1 MQRAELD
8 ILFDQYLAETI
19 TAADLR
25 RLWET
30 LEAPEHAAA
39 WDAFLEQLC
48 SRESLHG
55 LTNADDVESA
65 LVAIKRQMAVL
76 DHTANPAQI
85 AGTGRTR
92 SRIYA
97 LRRWS
102 WAAASILLLLAAGIY
117 FWPRLSFKQR
127 AAVAQKAGEVA
138 QGANTA
144 ILTLADG
151 STIKLDSTSNQVIRQ
166 GTAAVRQ
173 QGDSLQY
180 EVKGNESLIAYNT
193 LATPRGSQFQVTLSD
208 GTKVWLNA
216 ASSLQFPVAFNSAE
230 RIVKLTGEAYFE
242 VAGNPQQPFKVM
254 ANGMEVQV
262 LGTRFN
268 ISAYEDESAVKTTLL
283 QGAVRLVA
291 PAGQVALQPGEQG
304 LLPSPLAAFRVKK
317 VNPEDAVAW
326 KNGFFAFDNAGIR
339 EVMQQIA
346 RWYDMEV
353 VFEDNNI
360 KRNFGGTV
368 TRYKDVTAVL
378 KRLEMTGVIHF
389 KVEGRKITV
398 MP

>member
-1 MQRAELD
+1 
-8 ILFDQYLAETI
+8 
-19 TAADLR
+19 
-25 RLWET
+25 
-30 LEAPEHAAA
+30 
-39 WDAFLEQLC
+39 
-48 SRESLHG
+48 
-55 LTNADDVESA
+55 
-65 LVAIKRQMAVL
+65 
-76 DHTANPAQI
+76 
-85 AGTGRTR
+85 
-92 SRIYA
+92 
-97 LRRWS
+97 
-102 WAAASILLLLAAGIY
+102 
-117 FWPRLSFKQR
+117 
-127 AAVAQKAGEVA
+127 
-138 QGANTA
+138 
-144 ILTLADG
+144 
-151 STIKLDSTSNQVIRQ
+151 
-166 GTAAVRQ
+166 
-173 QGDSLQY
+173 
-180 EVKGNESLIAYNT
+180 
-193 LATPRGSQFQVTLSD
+193 
-208 GTKVWLNA
+208 
-216 ASSLQFPVAFNSAE
+216 VAFNSAE

-254 ANGMEVQV
+254 ANSMEVQV

>member
-1 MQRAELD
+1 MQRAELEK
-8 ILFDQYLAETI
+8 LFDQYLAETI
-19 TAADLR
+19 TPADLQQ
-25 RLWET
+25 LWKT
-30 LEAPEHAAA
+30 LEQPEHAAA
-39 WDAFLEQLC
+39 WEAFIEQLC
-48 SRESLHG
+48 SRENLHG
-55 LTNADDVESA
+55 LSNEHEVESA
-65 LVAIKRQMAVL
+65 LAAIKQQMAAL
-76 DHTANPAQI
+76 DGTEKPAPATGHT
-85 AGTGRTR
+85 G
-92 SRIYA
+92 SRIRY

-102 WAAASILLLLAAGIY
+102 WAAASIILLLTAGIY
-117 FWPRLSFKQR
+117 YWQHQPLKQQR
-127 AAVAQKAGEVA
+127 AAIVKPADEVA

-151 STIKLDSTSNQVIRQ
+151 SKITLDSTANQVIRQ
-166 GTAAVRQ
+166 GATAIRQ
-173 QGDSLQY
+173 QGDSLHY
-180 EVKGNESLIAYNT
+180 EAKEKGPLIAYNT

-216 ASSLQFPVAFNSAE
+216 ASSLQFPVAFSGGE

-242 VAGNPQQPFKVM
+242 VAGNPQQPFKVVTG
-254 ANGMEVQV
+254 GMEVQV

-268 ISAYEDESAVKTTLL
+268 LSAYDDESTVKTTLL
-283 QGAVRLVA
+283 QGAVKLVS
-291 PAGQVALQPGEQG
+291 PASQVVLQPGEQG
-304 LLPSPLAAFRVKK
+304 LLPSPLAAFRVRT

-346 RWYDMEV
+346 RWYDVEV

-368 TRYKDVTAVL
+368 SRYKDVTAVL

-389 KVEGRKITV
+389 KMEGRKIIV

>member
-1 MQRAELD
+1 MQRAELEK
-8 ILFDQYLAETI
+8 LFDQYLAETI
-19 TAADLR
+19 TPADLQQ
-25 RLWET
+25 LWET
-30 LEAPEHAAA
+30 LEQPEHAAA
-39 WDAFLEQLC
+39 WEAFIEQLC
-48 SRESLHG
+48 SRENLHG
-55 LTNADDVESA
+55 LSNEHEVESA
-65 LVAIKRQMAVL
+65 LAAIKQQMAAL
-76 DHTANPAQI
+76 DGAEKPAPATGHT
-85 AGTGRTR
+85 G
-92 SRIYA
+92 SRIRY

-102 WAAASILLLLAAGIY
+102 WAAASIILLLTAGIY
-117 FWPRLSFKQR
+117 YWQHQPLKQQR
-127 AAVAQKAGEVA
+127 AAIVKPADEVA

-151 STIKLDSTSNQVIRQ
+151 SKITLDSTANQVIRQ
-166 GTAAVRQ
+166 GATAIRQ
-173 QGDSLQY
+173 QGDSLHY
-180 EVKGNESLIAYNT
+180 EAKEKGPLIAYNT

-216 ASSLQFPVAFNSAE
+216 ASSLQFPVAFSGGE

-242 VAGNPQQPFKVM
+242 VAGNPQQPFKVVTG
-254 ANGMEVQV
+254 GMEVQV

-268 ISAYEDESAVKTTLL
+268 LSAYEDESTVKTTLL
-283 QGAVRLVA
+283 QGAVKLVS
-291 PAGQVALQPGEQG
+291 PASQVVLQPGEQG
-304 LLPSPLAAFRVKK
+304 LLPSPLAAFRVRT

-346 RWYDMEV
+346 RWYDVEV

-368 TRYKDVTAVL
+368 SRYKDVTAVL

-389 KVEGRKITV
+389 KMEGRKIIV

>member
-1 MQRAELD
+1 MQRAELEK
-8 ILFDQYLAETI
+8 LFDQYLAETI
-19 TAADLR
+19 TPADLQQ
-25 RLWET
+25 LWKT
-30 LEAPEHAAA
+30 LEQPEHAAA
-39 WDAFLEQLC
+39 WEAFIEQLC
-48 SRESLHG
+48 SRENLHG
-55 LTNADDVESA
+55 LSNEHEVESA
-65 LVAIKRQMAVL
+65 LAAIKQQMA
-76 DHTANPAQI
+76 PP
-85 AGTGRTR
+85 
-92 SRIYA
+92 RIRY

-102 WAAASILLLLAAGIY
+102 WAAASIILLLTAGIY
-117 FWPRLSFKQR
+117 YWQHQPLKQQR
-127 AAVAQKAGEVA
+127 AAIVKPADEVA

-151 STIKLDSTSNQVIRQ
+151 SKITLDSTANQVIRQ
-166 GTAAVRQ
+166 GATAIRQ
-173 QGDSLQY
+173 QGDSLHY
-180 EVKGNESLIAYNT
+180 EAKEKGPLIAYNT

-216 ASSLQFPVAFNSAE
+216 ASSLQFPVAFSGGE

-242 VAGNPQQPFKVM
+242 VAGNPQQPFKVVTG
-254 ANGMEVQV
+254 GMEVQV

-268 ISAYEDESAVKTTLL
+268 LSAYDDESTVKTTLL
-283 QGAVRLVA
+283 QGAVKLVS
-291 PAGQVALQPGEQG
+291 PASQVVLQPGEQG
-304 LLPSPLAAFRVKK
+304 LLPSPLAAFRVRT

-346 RWYDMEV
+346 RWYDVEV

-368 TRYKDVTAVL
+368 SRYKDVTAVL

-389 KVEGRKITV
+389 KMEGRKIIV

>member
-8 ILFDQYLAETI
+8 RLFDQYLAETI
-19 TAADLR
+19 SAAGLQQ
-25 RLWET
+25 LWKT
-30 LEAPEHAAA
+30 LEEPEHAAA
-39 WDAFLEQLC
+39 WDAFIEQLC
-48 SRESLHG
+48 NRENLHG
-55 LTNADDVESA
+55 LTNENDVESA
-65 LVAIKRQMAVL
+65 LSAIKQQMAAL
-76 DHTANPAQI
+76 DSAAMPAPV
-85 AGTGRTR
+85 AGHTGR
-92 SRIYA
+92 RIHF

-102 WAAASILLLLAAGIY
+102 WAAAAIILLLAAGVY
-117 FWPRLSFKQR
+117 YWPRLSFKQP
-127 AAVAQKAGEVA
+127 AAIVQQTDDVAA
-138 QGANTA
+138 GANMA

-151 STIKLDSTSNQVIRQ
+151 SKITLDSTANQVIRQ
-166 GTAAVRQ
+166 GATAVRQ
-173 QGDSLQY
+173 QGDSLHY
-180 EVKGNESLIAYNT
+180 EAKGKESLIAYNT

-216 ASSLQFPVAFNSAE
+216 ASSLQFPVAFSGGE

-242 VAGNPQQPFKVM
+242 VAGNPQQPFKVV
-254 ANGMEVQV
+254 ASGMEVQV

-283 QGAVRLVA
+283 QGAVKLVSSA
-291 PAGQVALQPGEQG
+291 SQVLLQPGEQG
-304 LLPSPLAAFRVKK
+304 LLPSPLAAFRVRT
-317 VNPEDAVAW
+317 VTPEDAVAW

-346 RWYDMEV
+346 RWYDVEV

-368 TRYKDVTAVL
+368 SRYKDVTAVL

-389 KVEGRKITV
+389 KMEGRKIIV

>member
-1 MQRAELD
+1 MQRAELEK
-8 ILFDQYLAETI
+8 LFDQYLAETI
-19 TAADLR
+19 TPADLQQ
-25 RLWET
+25 LWKT
-30 LEAPEHAAA
+30 LEQPEHAAA
-39 WDAFLEQLC
+39 WEAFIEQLC
-48 SRESLHG
+48 SRENLHG
-55 LTNADDVESA
+55 LSNEQEMESA
-65 LVAIKRQMAVL
+65 LAAIKQQMA
-76 DHTANPAQI
+76 PP
-85 AGTGRTR
+85 
-92 SRIYA
+92 RIRY

-102 WAAASILLLLAAGIY
+102 WAAASIILLLTAGIY
-117 FWPRLSFKQR
+117 YWQHQPLKQQR
-127 AAVAQKAGEVA
+127 AAIVKPADEVA

-151 STIKLDSTSNQVIRQ
+151 SKITLDSTANQVIRQ
-166 GTAAVRQ
+166 GATAIRQ
-173 QGDSLQY
+173 QGDSLHY
-180 EVKGNESLIAYNT
+180 EAKEKGSLIAYNT

-216 ASSLQFPVAFNSAE
+216 ASSLQFPVAFSGGE

-242 VAGNPQQPFKVM
+242 VAGNPQQPFKVVTG
-254 ANGMEVQV
+254 GMEVQV

-268 ISAYEDESAVKTTLL
+268 ISAYDDESTVKTTLL
-283 QGAVRLVA
+283 QGAVKLVS
-291 PAGQVALQPGEQG
+291 PASQVVLQPGEQG
-304 LLPSPLAAFRVKK
+304 LLPSPLADFRVRT

-346 RWYDMEV
+346 RWYDVEV

-368 TRYKDVTAVL
+368 SRYKDVTAVL

-389 KVEGRKITV
+389 KMEGRKIIV

>member
-1 MQRAELD
+1 MQQAELEK
-8 ILFDQYLAETI
+8 LFDQYLAETI
-19 TAADLR
+19 SAADLQ

-30 LEAPEHAAA
+30 LEQPEHAAA
-39 WDAFLEQLC
+39 WDAFIEQLC
-48 SRESLHG
+48 SRENLHG
-55 LTNADDVESA
+55 LTNENDVESA
-65 LVAIKRQMAVL
+65 LAAIKQQMAAL
-76 DHTANPAQI
+76 EGAAKPAPAAGHT
-85 AGTGRTR
+85 G
-92 SRIYA
+92 SRIHH

-102 WAAASILLLLAAGIY
+102 WTAASIILLLAAGIY
-117 FWPRLSFKQR
+117 YWPRISFKQP
-127 AAVAQKAGEVA
+127 AAIVKHTDEVT

-151 STIKLDSTSNQVIRQ
+151 SKITLDSTANQVIRQ
-166 GTAAVRQ
+166 GATAIRQ

-180 EVKGNESLIAYNT
+180 EAKEKGSLIAYNT

-216 ASSLQFPVAFNSAE
+216 ASSLQFPVAFPGGE

-242 VAGNPQQPFKVM
+242 VAGNPQQPFKVVTG
-254 ANGMEVQV
+254 GMEVQV

-268 ISAYEDESAVKTTLL
+268 ISAYEDESTVKTTLL
-283 QGAVRLVA
+283 QGAVKLVS
-291 PAGQVALQPGEQG
+291 PASQVLLQPGEQG
-304 LLPSPLAAFRVKK
+304 LLPSPLAAFRVRT

-346 RWYDMEV
+346 RWYDVEV

-368 TRYKDVTAVL
+368 SRYKDVTAVL

-389 KVEGRKITV
+389 KMEGRKIIV

>member
-30 LEAPEHAAA
+30 LDAPEHAAA

-55 LTNADDVESA
+55 LTNAADVESA
-65 LVAIKRQMAVL
+65 LVAIKRQMAAL
-76 DHTANPAQI
+76 DDG
-85 AGTGRTR
+85 AGSPPVAGER
-92 SRIYA
+92 SRIHL

-102 WAAASILLLLAAGIY
+102 WAAASIIVLLAAGIY

-127 AAVAQKAGEVA
+127 PAVAQKAGEVA
-138 QGANTA
+138 VGAHTA
-144 ILTLADG
+144 ILTLSDG

-180 EVKGNESLIAYNT
+180 EVKGNESLMAYNT

-216 ASSLQFPVAFNSAE
+216 ASSLQFPVAFNSTE

-268 ISAYEDESAVKTTLL
+268 ISAYEDESAVKTTLM
-283 QGAVRLVA
+283 QGAVKLVA
-291 PAGQVALQPGEQG
+291 PASQVALQPGEQG

-389 KVEGRKITV
+389 KVEGRRIIV